1 MMQTANAVYDGHP
14 PRRGTA
20 RMLSRLLEDWHHRPT
35 HRRVRALATPMIISN
50 LSVPLVSLVDSTVAG
65 HLAHA
70 GQLAAVAVGSAVFTL
85 LAWLCGF
92 LRMGTTGFAAQASG
106 RRDGDVLRR
115 VLLQSL
121 LLGLLMALA
130 LLALAWPLLPFVLA
144 VMKPSAT
151 LDALAL
157 GYLHLRL
164 LALPAALVNYA
175 LTGWLLGTGNA
186 RAALG
191 MLLATNLVN
200 IVLNLLF
207 VFGFGW
213 AVDGIALASVC
224 GAWCGSAFG
233 LACVKRELSRHAGR
247 TDWGGL
253 RAWRHWRPLLV
264 VNRDIFLRSLALQ
277 GVFFALT
284 VLGTRLGSDVVA
296 ANALLLNGLMLVS
309 FALDGLANAVEAMS
323 GHAIG
328 ARDGTALRR
337 ALVVAGGWSL
347 AGSLAFALA
356 FWWGGHLFVDLQT
369 SIASVRVTAYASL
382 KWLAALPLVAVWS
395 YLLDGLFV
403 GATRGREM
411 RDSMLASALGFVALA
426 WLLRPLGN
434 QGLWLAFL
442 GFMAI
447 RAMSMAWLAARI
459 RRQHGW
465 LPEHGVQDAAGTG

>member
-1 MMQTANAVYDGHP
+1 
-14 PRRGTA
+14 
-20 RMLSRLLEDWHHRPT
+20 MLSRLFADWRHRPT
-35 HRRVRALATPMIISN
+35 HRRVWALATPMIVSN

-70 GQLAAVAVGSAVFTL
+70 GQLAAVSVGSAVFTL
-85 LAWLCGF
+85 LAWICGF

-106 RRDGDVLRR
+106 RGDGDVLRR

-121 LLGLLMALA
+121 LLAAAMALGM
-130 LLALAWPLLPFVLA
+130 LVLTWPLLPFVLDI
-144 VMKPSAT
+144 MKPSAT

-164 LALPAALVNYA
+164 LALPAALANFA
-175 LTGWLLGTGNA
+175 LAGWLLGAQNA

-191 MLLATNLVN
+191 MLLATNLAN
-200 IVLNLLF
+200 IALNLLF

-213 AVDGIALASVC
+213 AVDGIALASVG
-224 GAWCGSAFG
+224 GAWCGTLYG
-233 LACVKRELSRHAGR
+233 LVCVKRELARHAGR
-247 TDWGGL
+247 MDWDGL
-253 RAWRHWRPLLV
+253 RGWRHWRPLLA

-277 GVFFALT
+277 GVFFAVT

-296 ANALLLNGLMLVS
+296 ANTLLLNGLMLVS

-337 ALVVAGGWSL
+337 ALTVAGGWSL
-347 AGSLAFALA
+347 LGSLAFALA
-356 FWWGGHLFVDLQT
+356 FWLGGHLFVDLQT
-369 SIASVRVTAYASL
+369 DMASVRATAYACL
-382 KWLAALPLVAVWS
+382 PWLAVLPLVAVWS

-411 RDSMLASALGFVALA
+411 RDSMLAGAICFALLA
-426 WLLRPLGN
+426 WLLHPLRN
-434 QGLWLAFL
+434 QGLWMAFL
-442 GFMAI
+442 GFMAM
-447 RAMSMAWLAARI
+447 RAIGMAWLARCI
-459 RRQHGW
+459 HRRGGW
-465 LPEHGVQDAAGTG
+465 VHSSA

>member
-1 MMQTANAVYDGHP
+1 MQTGCTVIMGSASPQIV
-14 PRRGTA
+14 A
-20 RMLSRLLEDWHHRPT
+20 RMLSRLLVDWRHRPT
-35 HRRVRALATPMIISN
+35 HKRVWALATPMIISN
-50 LSVPLVSLVDSTVAG
+50 LSVPLVSLVDSAVAG

-70 GQLAAVAVGSAVFTL
+70 GQLAAVSVGSAVFTM
-85 LAWLCGF
+85 LAWICGF

-121 LLGLLMALA
+121 LLAGSMALGLLV
-130 LLALAWPLLPFVLA
+130 LAWPLLPSVLA
-144 VMKPSAT
+144 IMKPSAT

-164 LALPAALVNYA
+164 LALPAALANYA
-175 LTGWLLGTGNA
+175 LAGWLLGTGNA
-186 RAALG
+186 RATLG

-207 VFGFGW
+207 VFGFDW
-213 AVDGIALASVC
+213 AVDGIALASVG
-224 GAWCGSAFG
+224 GAWCGTLYG
-233 LACVKRELSRHAGR
+233 LACVKRELAKHAGHA
-247 TDWGGL
+247 DWSGL
-253 RAWRHWRPLLV
+253 RGWRHWRPLLG

-328 ARDGTALRR
+328 ARDGIALRR
-337 ALVVAGGWSL
+337 ALTVAGGWSL
-347 AGSLAFALA
+347 LGSVAFALA
-356 FWWGGHLFVDLQT
+356 FWSGGHLFVDLQT
-369 SIASVRVTAYASL
+369 DMASVRATAYACL
-382 KWLAALPLVAVWS
+382 PWLIVLPLVSVWS
-395 YLLDGLFV
+395 YLLDGLFI

-411 RDSMLASALGFVALA
+411 RDSMLAGAACFALLA
-426 WLLRPLGN
+426 WLLQPLHN

-442 GFMAI
+442 GFMAM
-447 RAMSMAWLAARI
+447 RAIGMAWLAGRI
-459 RRQHGW
+459 RRRHGW
-465 LPEHGVQDAAGTG
+465 MPAS